1 MKICHYFV
9 IELRSVHF
17 CPQFRFAPNHA
28 GYMYI
33 YYMYGSKHVIGLK
46 WYAVNR
52 DFPKTVNY
60 LFVGCVYMS
69 AL

>member
-17 CPQFRFAPNHA
+17 FSTVLSSVPFRAESCRL
-28 GYMYI
+28 YIYI

-46 WYAVNR
+46 WYSVNR
-52 DFPKTVNY
+52 DFQKP
-60 LFVGCVYMS
+60 
-69 AL
+69 